1 MALRSKF
8 EECISRFRTVIRVA
22 ESSASEVFWRDELS
36 RLRVFGGNVGISLRQ
51 NSLDFQLRESLH
63 LRETVL
69 GIFQDL
75 NSALESCI
83 SGHLIHFVSL

>member
-8 EECISRFRTVIRVA
+8 EESISRFRTVIRVA

-51 NSLDFQLRESLH
+51 NSLDFQLRESSH
-63 LRETVL
+63 LRGTVL

-83 SGHLIHFVSL
+83 SGHLIYFVSL